1 MASHNLWFKILF
13 IKKINLGICFF
24 SCSLRRSHRLFI
36 LGPMNQLLT
45 GFLWLQEENIQWR
58 GWRSSLLFTIFM
70 TSSWELIWCENILR
84 KLSQA
89 KGFSWIDEEGKKLG
103 KKNLSVEWGDSCCCA
118 RDGHTQG
125 PLVQKHMLELL
136 TPCSTNIWIGREGF
150 QSFTGRYRYIIH
162 NTIAI
167 TLNHYVH

>member
-1 MASHNLWFKILF
+1 MAFPYNLWFKILL

-24 SCSLRRSHRLFI
+24 SCSLRRSRHLFI
-36 LGPMNQLLT
+36 LRPVNQLSLVA
-45 GFLWLQEENIQWR
+45 R
-58 GWRSSLLFTIFM
+58 RKHSVWRSSLLFTIFM
-70 TSSWELIWCENILR
+70 TSSWELIWSENILR

-103 KKNLSVEWGDSCCCA
+103 KKNLSVEWGDSFCCV